1 VSLARDDAVPARPVV
16 TADEAA
22 AIERRIGALEART
35 GIEVVAAVERRSD
48 IYPEVPWRAFALGVA
63 LAALAVLGA
72 LVLRADGD
80 APRTWLVQAVAILGT
95 GAVAALGSAFLPGFG
110 RLFIR
115 RDRMEEEVR
124 QRAQVVFLARELF
137 ATPGRDAI
145 LVLVSLFER
154 QVAVIPDVGWCD
166 WVADQEWR
174 AVVERMTPLLAQ
186 GRVVEAFD
194 AGCGAIEELLAGR
207 GRAGDRARGLLPD
220 TLVQGEGSGE

>member
-1 VSLARDDAVPARPVV
+1 VV
-16 TADEAA
+16 TAEEAA
-22 AIERRIGALEART
+22 AIERRIGALEARI

-48 IYPEVPWRAFALGVA
+48 IYPEVPWRAFALGAA

-72 LVLRADGD
+72 VMLRADWTVLRAS
-80 APRTWLVQAVAILGT
+80 LEQAAAILGT
-95 GAVAALGSAFLPGFG
+95 GAIAALGSAFVPGFG

-115 RDRMEEEVR
+115 RGRMEEEVR

-154 QVAVIPDVGWCD
+154 HVVVVPDAGWCD

-207 GRAGDRARGLLPD
+207 GRTGDRARGLLSD
-220 TLVQGEGSGE
+220 TLVQGEGPRE

>member
-1 VSLARDDAVPARPVV
+1 MPVV

-22 AIERRIGALEART
+22 AIERRIGALEARI

-48 IYPEVPWRAFALGVA
+48 IYPEVPWRAFALGAA
-63 LAALAVLGA
+63 LAALGA
-72 LVLRADGD
+72 LLFRADWA
-80 APRTWLVQAVAILGT
+80 APRAWLEQAVAILGT
-95 GAVAALGSAFLPGFG
+95 GAIAALSGAFVPGFG

-115 RDRMEEEVR
+115 RGRMEEEVR

-154 QVAVIPDVGWCD
+154 HVVVVPDVGWCD
-166 WVADQEWR
+166 WVADREWR

-207 GRAGDRARGLLPD
+207 GRAGDRASGLLSD
-220 TLVQGEGSGE
+220 ALVQGEGPR